1 MKGTIFEEIQDELSK
16 KVKSLVNERNYNL
29 NEEVFDL
36 ASNVLIKQIKSLR
49 KDNFEENTNDINKDA
64 NEILRTI
71 DQEINRINETR

>member
-1 MKGTIFEEIQDELSK
+1 MKGTIFEEIQEELSK
-16 KVKSLVNERNYNL
+16 KVSTLIEERNYNL
-29 NEEVFDL
+29 NKEVFEL

-49 KDNFEENTNDINKDA
+49 KDNFEENNNDINKDA